1 MKEQF
6 IRYSNRKTYS
16 TLQKK
21 YVNLDYLL
29 QKVKDK
35 EDFTVTEKDTGND
48 VTSKVVRQAVATSN
62 LSIEQI
68 RAALCA
74 K

>member
-29 QKVKDK
+29 QKVKDS
-35 EDFTVTEKDTGND
+35 EEFTVTEKDTGND
-48 VTSKVVRQAVATSN
+48 ITSKVVRQAVATST
-62 LSIEQI
+62 LSVEQI

>member
-21 YVNLDYLL
+21 YVNLDDLL

-74 K
+74 E

>member
-1 MKEQF
+1 MKERI
-6 IRYSNRKTYS
+6 IRYANRKTYS

-29 QKVKDK
+29 SKLKNS
-35 EDFTVTEKDTGND
+35 EDFCVTEKETGND
-48 VTSKVVRQAVATSN
+48 ITAKVIRQAVATSD

-68 RAALCA
+68 KKALV
-74 K
+74 

>member
-74 K
+74 E

>member
-29 QKVKDK
+29 QKVKDS
-35 EDFTVTEKDTGND
+35 EEFTVTEKDTGND
-48 VTSKVVRQAVATSN
+48 ITSKVVRQAVATSS
-62 LSIEQI
+62 LSVEQI

>member
-29 QKVKDK
+29 QKVKDS
-35 EDFTVTEKDTGND
+35 EEFTVTEKDTGND
-48 VTSKVVRQAVATSN
+48 ITSKVVRQAVATST
-62 LSIEQI
+62 LSVEQI

-74 K
+74 E

>member
-6 IRYSNRKTYS
+6 IRYSNHKTYS

-74 K
+74 E